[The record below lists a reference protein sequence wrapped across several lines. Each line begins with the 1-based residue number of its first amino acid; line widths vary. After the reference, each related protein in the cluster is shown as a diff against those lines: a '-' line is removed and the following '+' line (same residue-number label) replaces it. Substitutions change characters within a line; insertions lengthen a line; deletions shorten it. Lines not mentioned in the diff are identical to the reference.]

1 MPTNSSGSGS
11 GSDSNHQTTK
21 EGRSRRRFLQ
31 AAGATGIAGL
41 AGCFGLGGG
50 GGGDGGD
57 GGSGGDG
64 GDGGAST
71 GGSGGGSM
79 ELSYWTLFGGGDGEV
94 MKSIIDKFNDEQ
106 PLGDNITID
115 RQRTPWDDHYDRL
128 FTSMT
133 GGEPPDMAISHAT
146 YLRRFQDTLTTLGDY
161 TSTTDDYVQSILDS
175 CMIDGN
181 QYAVPIDS
189 HPLGLYYN
197 MDVLN
202 EAGVEP
208 PFENF
213 TEFEEA
219 CNAILENTDAKP
231 FSPDPYW
238 GNGGGFRQYF
248 MALNQ
253 MGGSMFNDDLTEA
266 TFGGDTGLAALE
278 YIASI
283 PDERGWDEP
292 DTSDNRVAQSF
303 RNGNVA
309 MTVNGTWYVNVMR
322 DQEFEWGFQKP
333 HWVPDAEQ
341 LVTTADS
348 HTIVVPQQSNA
359 SEERIQAS
367 VEAAE
372 WIAQENPEWGS
383 EAGHLP
389 AYSPILNGD
398 ELREA
403 DIWDK
408 TLSTFMEMAE
418 DDQLAY
424 WPQLPNADM
433 FAQSNWTWFTDA
445 YSQSTEPE
453 QALQQG
459 VDTWNSQLQ

>member
-1 MPTNSSGSGS
+1 MPTSSNDSGPNRE
-11 GSDSNHQTTK
+11 SNRRTTK
-21 EGRSRRRFLQ
+21 ESRSRRRFLQ

-41 AGCFGLGGG
+41 TGLAGCFGLGGG
-50 GGGDGGD
+50 SGS
-57 GGSGGDG
+57 GGSGGNGG
-64 GDGGAST
+64 GD
-71 GGSGGGSM
+71 M

-94 MKSIIDKFNDEQ
+94 MKAIIDRFNDEQ
-106 PLGDNITID
+106 PLGDEITIN

-133 GGEPPDMAISHAT
+133 GGEAPDMAISHAT
-146 YLRRFQDTLTTLGDY
+146 YLRRFQDTLTTIDDY
-161 TSTTDDYVQSILDS
+161 VTTDDYVQSILDS
-175 CMIDGN
+175 CMLEGS
-181 QYAVPIDS
+181 QYAIPIDS

-197 MDVLN
+197 MDILN

-213 TEFEEA
+213 SEFEEA

-253 MGGSMFNDDLTEA
+253 MGGSMFNDDYTEA
-266 TFGGDTGLAALE
+266 TFGDDVGLEALE
-278 YIASI
+278 YIVSI
-283 PDERGWDEP
+283 SGEREWDEP
-292 DTSDNRVAQSF
+292 DTSDDRVEQGF
-303 RNGNVA
+303 RNGNIA
-309 MTVNGTWYVNVMR
+309 MTVNGTWFVTVLD
-322 DQEFEWGFQKP
+322 DQDYEWGFQKP
-333 HWVPDAEQ
+333 HWVPNAEQ

-348 HTIVVPQQSNA
+348 HTIIFPNQESA

-372 WIAQENPEWGS
+372 WIAQENPEWGA

-389 AYSPILNGD
+389 AYNPILNGD
-398 ELREA
+398 ELQEA

-408 TLSTFMEMAE
+408 TLKKFMEMAE

-445 YSQSTEPE
+445 YSRSTAPE
-453 QALQQG
+453 EALQQG
-459 VDTWNSQLQ
+459 VETWNDQLS

>member
-1 MPTNSSGSGS
+1 MPTSSSDSSSGPNRE
-11 GSDSNHQTTK
+11 SNRRTTK
-21 EGRSRRRFLQ
+21 ESRSRRRFLQ
-31 AAGATGIAGL
+31 AAGVTGIASL

-50 GGGDGGD
+50 GGGGGN
-57 GGSGGDG
+57 GGSGGD
-64 GDGGAST
+64 
-71 GGSGGGSM
+71 M
-79 ELSYWTLFGGGDGEV
+79 ELSYWTMFGGGDGKV
-94 MKSIIDKFNDEQ
+94 MKAIIDRFNEEQ
-106 PLGDNITID
+106 PLGDKITIN
-115 RQRTPWDDHYDRL
+115 RQRAPWDDHYDRL

-133 GGEPPDMAISHAT
+133 GGEAPDMVISHAT
-146 YLRRFQDTLTTLGDY
+146 YLRRFQDTLMTIDDY
-161 TSTTDDYVQSILDS
+161 VTSDDYVQSILDS
-175 CMIDGN
+175 CMLDGS
-181 QYAVPIDS
+181 QYAIPIDS

-202 EAGVEP
+202 EAGVKP

-213 TEFEEA
+213 GEFEEA

-253 MGGSMFNDDLTEA
+253 MGGSMFNDDYTEA
-266 TFGGDTGLAALE
+266 TFGDDVGLEALE
-278 YIASI
+278 YIVSI
-283 PDERGWDEP
+283 SGERDWDEP
-292 DTSDNRVAQSF
+292 DISDDRVEQSF
-303 RNGNVA
+303 RNGNIA
-309 MTVNGTWYVNVMR
+309 MTVNGTWFVTVLG
-322 DQEFEWGFQKP
+322 DQDYEWGFQKP
-333 HWVPDAEQ
+333 HWVPNAEQ

-348 HTIVVPQQSNA
+348 HTIVFPNQEGA

-372 WIAQENPEWGS
+372 WIAQENPEWGA

-389 AYSPILNGD
+389 AYNPILNGD
-398 ELREA
+398 ELQEA

-408 TLSTFMEMAE
+408 TLKKFMEMAE

-445 YSQSTEPE
+445 YSHSTAPKD
-453 QALQQG
+453 ALKQG
-459 VDTWNSQLQ
+459 VETWNNQLS